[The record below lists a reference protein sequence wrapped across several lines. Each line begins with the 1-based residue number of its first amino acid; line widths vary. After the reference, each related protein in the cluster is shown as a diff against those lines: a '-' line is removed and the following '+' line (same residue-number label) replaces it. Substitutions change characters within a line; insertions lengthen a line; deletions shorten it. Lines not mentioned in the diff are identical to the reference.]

1 MIIMVHYKYWD
12 NSIGTRRTND
22 STLPSEKIK
31 FSQYTTVYRPTL
43 IIYMYT
49 ILLFIHYRI
58 MANYRIRYTVKNA
71 FQIFEDNFHTEKM
84 SLLLLHIL

>member
-1 MIIMVHYKYWD
+1 MIAPPPPPLKF
-12 NSIGTRRTND
+12 
-22 STLPSEKIK
+22 

-58 MANYRIRYTVKNA
+58 MANYRIRYTVKNV
-71 FQIFEDNFHTEKM
+71 FQILEDNFHTEKM
-84 SLLLLHIL
+84 SLLLLHIFYFWT